1 MASTPRRQKRSRS
14 PSPLNGVC
22 LVFKCRDEEEI
33 AISYDNLKLLREG
46 GKVFAA
52 LLDGV
57 GGFGA
62 SVDGTMI
69 FQRFGIAASVVA
81 KLVMAARNTLEVET
95 PNFEAVVDAAELV
108 GGFSFVD
115 ALKKK
120 RVKRPLDDVERR
132 YEWRTVHFS
141 YAGEMLRITE
151 EGFEFASYE
160 DNSKL
165 YHFRKVSV
173 SEPVIEAASEVVL
186 RGGIASSFRGDRK

>member
-1 MASTPRRQKRSRS
+1 MAKRSRS

-22 LVFKCRDEEEI
+22 VVFKCRDEEEI
-33 AISYDNLKLLREG
+33 AISDDNFKLLREG

-57 GGFGA
+57 GGFGP

-69 FQRFGIAASVVA
+69 FQRFAIAASVVA
-81 KLVMAARNTLEVET
+81 KLVMAAKNTLEVET

-115 ALKKK
+115 ALKNK

-132 YEWRTVHFS
+132 YEWRTVHVSF
-141 YAGEMLRITE
+141 AQEILRITE
-151 EGFEFASYE
+151 EGFQFASYE
-160 DNSKL
+160 DKCNL
-165 YHFRKVSV
+165 YHFRKEIVPSG
-173 SEPVIEAASEVVL
+173 AAWKCGSK
-186 RGGIASSFRGDRK
+186 RGSIASSLGVERKK

>member
-1 MASTPRRQKRSRS
+1 MAKRSRS

-22 LVFKCRDEEEI
+22 VVFKCRDEEEI
-33 AISYDNLKLLREG
+33 AISDDNLKLLREG

-81 KLVMAARNTLEVET
+81 KLVMAAKNTLEVET
-95 PNFEAVVDAAELV
+95 PNFQEVVDAAYLV

-115 ALKKK
+115 ALRSK
-120 RVKRPLDDVERR
+120 RFKRPLDDVERR
-132 YEWRTVHFS
+132 YEWRTVHYS
-141 YAGEMLRITE
+141 YAGQILGITE
-151 EGFEFASYE
+151 QGFEFASYE

-165 YHFRKVSV
+165 YHFRKPHV
-173 SEPVIEAASEVVL
+173 SERVIDANSEAVL
-186 RGGIASSFRGDRK
+186 RGSIASSFRRAGK